1 MVGACRQPTRN
12 SPRAHTTTSVTGG
25 RSWVGVVRGCE
36 KPSTT
41 VEESI
46 EYLAKHSE
54 AFRKALWSK
63 SSWPANVGEKKAI
76 QKDGSSSQP
85 LHPGGLGSCTCRG
98 RVVQIL
104 STYGWIEPLDAID
117 HPDLDLHGGHIWFS
131 FNDVRAGTAL
141 VLGLELTFGLY
152 ANIDGLGAED
162 CHIPISEE
170 TSSHW
175 TPLSAVAKSA
185 KSFKYTP
192 LSGTAMP
199 FTPGLAWNHC
209 VEAVEAAHCV
219 AAAEAAKT
227 ADRIRG
233 TKVLTDCF
241 VSNGSQ
247 VCDKVEKV
255 GGKNIGGAS
264 NESDAIVGDT
274 CVKAMLGSRDSPIDF
289 EDLEN
294 VQPHKLFSQG
304 FLPPPGLP
312 PPPGLEEH
320 PSLKIE
326 G

>member
-1 MVGACRQPTRN
+1 LC
-12 SPRAHTTTSVTGG
+12 TGEFL
-25 RSWVGVVRGCE
+25 VM
-36 KPSTT
+36 
-41 VEESI
+41 
-46 EYLAKHSE
+46 
-54 AFRKALWSK
+54 
-63 SSWPANVGEKKAI
+63 
-76 QKDGSSSQP
+76 
-85 LHPGGLGSCTCRG
+85 LGH
-98 RVVQIL
+98 
-104 STYGWIEPLDAID
+104 YGWIMALQDID
-117 HPDLDLHGGHIWFS
+117 HPEADRHGGRIYL
-131 FNDVRAGTAL
+131 RASDLRPGYKPKQGDE
-141 VLGLELTFGLY
+141 VTFFLY
-152 ANIDGLGAED
+152 ADENGLGAED
-162 CHIPISEE
+162 CHIPISKE

-185 KSFKYTP
+185 KSFKHTP
-192 LSGTAMP
+192 LSGTAMS
-199 FTPGLAWNHC
+199 FTPGLAWTNC

-247 VCDKVEKV
+247 VCDKVEKA

-264 NESDAIVGDT
+264 IESDAIVGDT
-274 CVKAMLGSRDSPIDF
+274 CVKAMLGARDSPIDL

-312 PPPGLEEH
+312 PPPGLEEP